1 MAKRTEM
8 QWEVMFS
15 DEAWSEIVEVKE
27 GLPGAAVPRK
37 QRSLAYSLLLMAGLV
52 CVLSVWFWTNITRP
66 YSHGTEA
73 SVAVITAEKTEV
85 PAFSTIQ
92 SPKAPLEYWEEK
104 FFQEEVEGRPFTK
117 TPLDYWQD
125 KFLEQE
131 VGMR

>member
-27 GLPGAAVPRK
+27 GLPVAAVPRK
-37 QRSLAYSLLLMAGLV
+37 QRALAYSSLLMAGLV
-52 CVLSVWFWTNITRP
+52 CVYRSGSDKYHPALQSRHRGIGGCHNRR
-66 YSHGTEA
+66 A
-73 SVAVITAEKTEV
+73 TEV

-92 SPKAPLEYWEEK
+92 SPKAPLEFWEEK